1 MPCFLKRKSFSQAN
15 WSTAEWS
22 AVYRWNVLFLA
33 GWIIFFTSSILIQ
46 ARPDHISAQIG
57 MLVLGLTGVF
67 IQAANLREIG
77 KTLSGRRNGFSLA
90 MHSSD
95 RDTLTDK

>member
-15 WSTAEWS
+15 WSTAEC
-22 AVYRWNVLFLA
+22 WNVLFLA

-77 KTLSGRRNGFSLA
+77 KTLFVGS
-90 MHSSD
+90 
-95 RDTLTDK
+95 